1 VQARRVRDLLDPI
14 GGEGAMARAEPE
26 LIAAPVSKDL
36 RSMPNDLPPVITL
49 LTDFG
54 AGSGYPAQMKGVLLR
69 AAPRATVV
77 DLSHEVPAFDI
88 LAGALLLEACV
99 PHFPVEAVHCAVVDP
114 GVGTARRGVCVVDAM
129 GRRLVGP
136 DNGLFTPFLG
146 PGARVFELS
155 SREVVPAP
163 ASATFH
169 GRDLFA
175 PVAAWL
181 ATGGDPTRLGPAV
194 PDPTRLHWPE
204 PLVGRDQVEGQV
216 LVADPFGNLIT
227 TLRVQHLTPVDRV
240 ERVEVDGRPARLV
253 RTFGDGRP
261 GELLALIGSSGR
273 LEIAVREGSAARQLG
288 VGRGALV
295 VVQLAAVART

>member
-1 VQARRVRDLLDPI
+1 
-14 GGEGAMARAEPE
+14 
-26 LIAAPVSKDL
+26 
-36 RSMPNDLPPVITL
+36 MPNDLPPVITL

-69 AAPRATVV
+69 AVPRATVV

-99 PHFPVEAVHCAVVDP
+99 PHFPAEAVHCAVVDP

-129 GRRLVGP
+129 ERRLIGP

-155 SREVVPAP
+155 RWEVVPAP

-181 ATGGDPTRLGPAV
+181 ATGGDPKRLGPAV
-194 PDPTRLHWPE
+194 SDPVLLPWPE
-204 PLVGRDQVEGQV
+204 PLVGRDQGGDQIEGQV

-240 ERVEVDGRPARLV
+240 ERVEVDGRAARLV

-261 GELLALIGSSGR
+261 GELVALIGSSGR

-288 VGRGALV
+288 VGRGAQV
-295 VVQLAAVART
+295 VVRLSAVART

>member
-1 VQARRVRDLLDPI
+1 
-14 GGEGAMARAEPE
+14 
-26 LIAAPVSKDL
+26 
-36 RSMPNDLPPVITL
+36 MPSDLPPVITL

-69 AAPRATVV
+69 AAPRASVV
-77 DLSHEVPAFDI
+77 DLSHEVPAFDV
-88 LAGALLLEACV
+88 LAGALLLESCV

-114 GVGTARRGVCVVDAM
+114 GVGTARRGVCVVDPT

-146 PGARVFELS
+146 PGTRVFELS
-155 SREVVPAP
+155 DPEVVPAP

-181 ATGGDPTRLGPAV
+181 ASGGDPARLGPAV
-194 PDPTRLHWPE
+194 ADPIRLPWPE
-204 PLVGRDQVEGQV
+204 PVVGADQIQGEV
-216 LVADPFGNLIT
+216 LVADRFGNLIT
-227 TLRVQHLTPVDRV
+227 TVRDSHLASIDRV
-240 ERVEVDGRPARLV
+240 EQVEVDRTPARLV
-253 RTFGDGRP
+253 RTFGDGQP

-288 VGRGALV
+288 VGRGARV
-295 VVQLAAVART
+295 VIRLRAAART